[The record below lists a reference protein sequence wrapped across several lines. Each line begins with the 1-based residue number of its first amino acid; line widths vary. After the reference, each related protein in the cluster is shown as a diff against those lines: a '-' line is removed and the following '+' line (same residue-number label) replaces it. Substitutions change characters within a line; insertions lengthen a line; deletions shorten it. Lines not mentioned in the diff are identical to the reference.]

1 MIRLYLRGG
10 GHRSFFS
17 EKGFTLAEVL
27 ITLGIIGIVASMTM
41 PTLIAKHQEKAK
53 VTALKKFYST
63 ISQAFQFAVMEHG
76 TPEQWGMTLDNSEN
90 LIKYIQPHMNFLKVC
105 EINEKCHP
113 AKQVSLR
120 NGLVVDNIFGGKER
134 VSAVLSD
141 GIIIGTFVQNPD
153 CNAVY
158 ASGKHLENVCGE
170 YMVDVNGGKG
180 PNKYGD
186 DVFIFTVTKYG
197 IVPNG
202 AQMFENNTF
211 DISNV
216 EKTAL

>member
-1 MIRLYLRGG
+1 
-10 GHRSFFS
+10 
-17 EKGFTLAEVL
+17 
-27 ITLGIIGIVASMTM
+27 
-41 PTLIAKHQEKAK
+41 
-53 VTALKKFYST
+53 
-63 ISQAFQFAVMEHG
+63 MEHG
-76 TPEQWGMTLDNSEN
+76 NPEQWGMTLDNSEN

-216 EKTAL
+216 EKPRYNPASYRFDSGCLSSEAQGYGCTAWVLEYGNMDYYRCNDLTWNKKTKCK